1 MFNSGLRTVK
11 YWDMVFWIPSGNQTW
26 QGEIPCEWRFIDAKI
41 ISEWWIN
48 TASHVWLPDGYIYIH
63 ITIYNYIVHI
73 LYNDYNDSPSKF
85 GISCFLFRQT
95 QLKIYGFSMSAIF
108 CERMKKLSAVW
119 THHIYIYMYMYC
131 ICCISSMTYMD
142 LSKNGVPLV
151 VHCAPHFPC
160 PLSTKIARAWGK
172 IPWFSQRKWA
182 AQRRRRSWGSL
193 RVPSFG
199 IDSYPPEQSS
209 TGWAL
214 LKNWGVLKSWGIPKS
229 SPWLFQY

>member
-1 MFNSGLRTVK
+1 MINHQNLGYPVFYSDKPNWRS
-11 YWDMVFWIPSGNQTW
+11 MVSQWVQYS
-26 QGEIPCEWRFIDAKI
+26 AKGWK
-41 ISEWWIN
+41 SFRLFE
-48 TASHVWLPDGYIYIH
+48 H
-63 ITIYNYIVHI
+63 I
-73 LYNDYNDSPSKF
+73 
-85 GISCFLFRQT
+85 
-95 QLKIYGFSMSAIF
+95 
-108 CERMKKLSAVW
+108 
-119 THHIYIYMYMYC
+119 IYIYMYMYC